1 MGKTIK
7 FIKRSSFVFIALE
20 VLFAVVF
27 SVLYF
32 NDSFSLQDRIKPF
45 FIGLALVI
53 VIVANCAF
61 VWIVILLLSRL
72 RQKTDLKAAEV
83 IGSDVQEAY
92 NFAMIG
98 LAITDD
104 ANTVLWTNDLFKA
117 RHIEIMDMDI
127 IAWQPE
133 LAVLRDVSSGEQNCK
148 IVVNGRT
155 YAVKLLAEAGLWIF
169 KDITD
174 YEQIFNYSKEQAPV
188 VGILAIDNYD
198 DVVRGDDDF
207 NDVVTK
213 VKNDIFSYAKEY
225 GILLRRIKDDSY
237 SMLCNFASFQRM
249 LNDRFSI
256 IDKVRGESVR
266 GEIPLTLSIGIA
278 HDFPDVNKLNDLA
291 NDALDIAMSRGGDQ
305 VVVSA
310 YGQEM
315 KFYGGKSEAQEKRN
329 RVKTRVLADSLIS
342 LINASDTVLIMGHAN
357 MDMDALGAC
366 LGIKAICNRL
376 FNVEKKE
383 EKDKANSALENS
395 QQGVNAQEKKNEQSK
410 VTKIKTSRIVV
421 DLKNTEAKTR
431 AALTSSFG
439 KDELDKLIIGSKDAE
454 DAIDGNTLLVVVD
467 VHTPGMVMAPKLI
480 DRAPK
485 IVVIDHHRR
494 AEEYI
499 ESPVFNHIDPAASST
514 CELISEFIRFASIN
528 PKIELPSSYATI
540 MLSGIFLDSG
550 FFRSRS
556 TGIRTFEAATIL
568 KEYGA
573 DNSLADDFL
582 KDDYEEHKEVTEIT
596 HNLETPF
603 YGVVIATAN
612 QDRLYDYA
620 TIAKAANTCLTFKGV
635 HAAFVVGKVSNREI
649 RVSARSDGTVNV
661 SLLSEKLGGGGH
673 FTSAA
678 AMFTSTDLKSIKEKI
693 LVVLETSLAE
703 ATNTGLPKTS
713 EEE

>member
-7 FIKRSSFVFIALE
+7 IIKTFSFIIILLE
-20 VLFAVVF
+20 VIIGTLFSIF
-27 SVLYF
+27 YF
-32 NDSFSLQDRIKPF
+32 NGLFRFNEIIKPTH
-45 FIGLALVI
+45 LALAFVVVI
-53 VIVANCAF
+53 IVNCLF
-61 VWIVILLLSRL
+61 VWIILMVISSL
-72 RQKTDLKAAEV
+72 RQKTDLRAAAV

-104 ANTVLWTNDLFKA
+104 KNIVLWTNELFKS

-127 IAWQPE
+127 ISWQPE
-133 LAVLRDVSSGEQNCK
+133 LAALRDVNNGDQACK
-148 IVVNGRT
+148 IIVNSRT
-155 YAVKLLAEAGLWIF
+155 YSVKLLPEAGLWIF

-213 VKNDIFSYAKEY
+213 VKNDIFGYAKDY

-237 SMLCNFASFQRM
+237 SMLCNYASFARM
-249 LNDRFSI
+249 LDDKFSI
-256 IDKVRGESVR
+256 IDKVRGEASR

-342 LINASDTVLIMGHAN
+342 LINASERVLIMGHTM
-357 MDMDALGAC
+357 MDMDAFGAC
-366 LGIKAICNRL
+366 LGMRAICTRL
-376 FNVEKKE
+376 
-383 EKDKANSALENS
+383 
-395 QQGVNAQEKKNEQSK
+395 KKN
-410 VTKIKTSRIVV
+410 SRVVV

-439 KDELDKLIIGSKDAE
+439 KDELEKTIISPKDAE
-454 DAIDGNTLLVVVD
+454 DLIDGNTLLVVVD
-467 VHTPGMVMAPKLI
+467 VHIPNMVMAPKLL
-480 DRAPK
+480 DKAAK

-499 ESPVFNHIDPAASST
+499 DSPVFNHIDPAASST
-514 CELISEFIRFASIN
+514 CELISEFIRFSSIN
-528 PKIELPSSYATI
+528 PRIELPSTYATI
-540 MLSGIFLDSG
+540 MLSGIFLDSSY
-550 FFRSRS
+550 FKSRS

-596 HNLETPF
+596 SNLETPF
-603 YGVVIATAN
+603 YGVVIARAN
-612 QDRLYDYA
+612 PERLYDHA
-620 TIAKAANTCLTFKGV
+620 TIAKAANTCLTYKGV
-635 HAAFVVGKVSNREI
+635 HAAFVIGKISNREI
-649 RVSARSDGTVNV
+649 RLSARSDGTINV
-661 SLLSEKLGGGGH
+661 SLLTEKLGGGGH

-678 AMFTSTDLKSIKEKI
+678 ATFNSGDLRAVREKI
-693 LVVLETSLAE
+693 LMVLESSLAE
-703 ATNTGLPKTS
+703 ATNAGLPKTS

>member
-1 MGKTIK
+1 MGKTIRI
-7 FIKRSSFVFIALE
+7 IKLFSFVIILLE
-20 VLFAVVF
+20 IVLGAAF

-32 NDSFSLQDRIKPF
+32 NNFFNLASIIKPF
-45 FIGLALVI
+45 HIALTMVI
-53 VIVANCAF
+53 VIVVDCLF
-61 VWIVILLLSRL
+61 IWIVILILSSL
-72 RQKTDLKAAEV
+72 RQKTDLRAAEV

-104 ANTVLWTNDLFKA
+104 KNTVLWTNDLFKA

-127 IAWQPE
+127 ISWQPE
-133 LAVLRDVSSGEQNCK
+133 LAALRDINNGDQPVK
-148 IVVNGRT
+148 IIVNSRT
-155 YAVKLLAEAGLWIF
+155 YSVKLLAEAGLWIF

-174 YEQIFNYSKEQAPV
+174 FEQIFNYSKEQAPV

-225 GILLRRIKDDSY
+225 AILLRRIKDDSY
-237 SMLCNFASFQRM
+237 SMLCNYASFTRM
-249 LNDRFSI
+249 LEDKFSI
-256 IDKVRGESVR
+256 IDKVRGESSR

-342 LINASDTVLIMGHAN
+342 LINASDRVLIMGHAN
-357 MDMDALGAC
+357 MDMDAFGAC
-366 LGIKAICNRL
+366 LGMKAICNRL
-376 FNVEKKE
+376 K
-383 EKDKANSALENS
+383 
-395 QQGVNAQEKKNEQSK
+395 
-410 VTKIKTSRIVV
+410 KTSRVV
-421 DLKNTEAKTR
+421 ADLKNTEAKTR
-431 AALTSSFG
+431 AAMTTSFG
-439 KDELDKLIIGSKDAE
+439 KDELEKLIVSSKEAESLIG
-454 DAIDGNTLLVVVD
+454 GNTLLVVVD
-467 VHTPGMVMAPKLI
+467 VHIPSMVMAPRLV
-480 DRAPK
+480 DLAAK

-499 ESPVFNHIDPAASST
+499 DSPVFNHIDPAASST
-514 CELISEFIRFASIN
+514 CELISEFIRFSSIN
-528 PKIELPSSYATI
+528 PKIELPSTYATI

-550 FFRSRS
+550 YFKSRS

-596 HNLETPF
+596 TNLETPF

-612 QDRLYDYA
+612 QDRLYDHA
-620 TIAKAANTCLTFKGV
+620 TIAKAANTCLTYKGV
-635 HAAFVVGKVSNREI
+635 HAAFVIGKVSQREI
-649 RVSARSDGTVNV
+649 RVSARSDGTINV
-661 SLLSEKLGGGGH
+661 SLLAEKLGGGGH

-678 AMFTSTDLKSIKEKI
+678 ASFVGTDLKTIKEKI
-693 LVVLETSLAE
+693 IVVLETSLVE
-703 ATNTGLPKTS
+703 ATNTGLPKAS
-713 EEE
+713 EGED

>member
-1 MGKTIK
+1 MGKTIRI
-7 FIKRSSFVFIALE
+7 IKLFSFVIILLE
-20 VLFAVVF
+20 IVLGAAF

-32 NDSFSLQDRIKPF
+32 NNLFNFVDLVKPF
-45 FIGLALVI
+45 TIALIMVI
-53 VIVANCAF
+53 VVVVDCLFI
-61 VWIVILLLSRL
+61 WIVILILSSL
-72 RQKTDLKAAEV
+72 RQKTDLRAAEV

-104 ANTVLWTNDLFKA
+104 KNTVLWTNDLFKS

-127 IAWQPE
+127 ISWQPE
-133 LAVLRDVSSGEQNCK
+133 LSALRDINNGDQPVK
-148 IVVNGRT
+148 IIVNSRT
-155 YAVKLLAEAGLWIF
+155 YSVKLLPEAGLWIF

-174 YEQIFNYSKEQAPV
+174 FEQIFNYSKEQAPV
-188 VGILAIDNYD
+188 VGILTIDNYD

-225 GILLRRIKDDSY
+225 SILLRRIKDDSY
-237 SMLCNFASFQRM
+237 SMLCNYASFQRM
-249 LNDRFSI
+249 LEDKFSI
-256 IDKVRGESVR
+256 IDKVRGESSR
-266 GEIPLTLSIGIA
+266 GEIPLTLSMGIA

-342 LINASDTVLIMGHAN
+342 LINASDRVLIMGHAN
-357 MDMDALGAC
+357 MDMDAFGAC
-366 LGIKAICNRL
+366 LGMKAICNRL
-376 FNVEKKE
+376 K
-383 EKDKANSALENS
+383 
-395 QQGVNAQEKKNEQSK
+395 
-410 VTKIKTSRIVV
+410 KTSRVV
-421 DLKNTEAKTR
+421 ADLKNTEAKTR
-431 AALTSSFG
+431 AAMTTSFG
-439 KDELDKLIIGSKDAE
+439 KDELEKLIINSKEAE
-454 DAIDGNTLLVVVD
+454 SMIGGNTLLVVVD
-467 VHTPGMVMAPKLI
+467 VHIPSMVMAPRLV
-480 DRAPK
+480 DMAAK

-514 CELISEFIRFASIN
+514 CELISEFIRFSSIN
-528 PKIELPSSYATI
+528 PKIELPSTYATI

-550 FFRSRS
+550 YFKSRS

-568 KEYGA
+568 KEFGA

-596 HNLETPF
+596 TNLETPF
-603 YGVVIATAN
+603 YGVVIAKAN
-612 QDRLYDYA
+612 QDRLYDHA
-620 TIAKAANTCLTFKGV
+620 TIAKAANTCLTYKGV
-635 HAAFVVGKVSNREI
+635 HAAFVIGKVSQREI
-649 RVSARSDGTVNV
+649 RVSARSDGTINV
-661 SLLSEKLGGGGH
+661 SLLAEKLGGGGH

-678 AMFTSTDLKSIKEKI
+678 ATFIGTDLKTIKEKI
-693 LVVLETSLAE
+693 LVVLETSLKE
-703 ATNTGLPKTS
+703 ATNTGLPKAS
-713 EEE
+713 EGED

>member
-1 MGKTIK
+1 MGKTIR
-7 FIKRSSFVFIALE
+7 FIKTFSFVIILLEIAL
-20 VLFAVVF
+20 AAIF

-32 NDSFSLQDRIKPF
+32 NNLFDITSIILPIH
-45 FIGLALVI
+45 IALAMVI
-53 VIVANCAF
+53 VVAVDCIF
-61 VWIVILLLSRL
+61 VWTVILVLSSL

-98 LAITDD
+98 LAVTDD
-104 ANTVLWTNDLFKA
+104 KNIVLWTNDLFKS

-127 IAWQPE
+127 ISWQPE
-133 LAVLRDVSSGEQNCK
+133 LATLRDVNNGEQNCK
-148 IVVNGRT
+148 IVVNSRS
-155 YAVKLLAEAGLWIF
+155 YSVKLLPEAGLWIF

-213 VKNDIFSYAKEY
+213 VKNDIFGYAKDY

-237 SMLCNFASFQRM
+237 SMLCNYASFSRM
-249 LNDRFSI
+249 LDDKFSI
-256 IDKVRGESVR
+256 IDKVRGESIR

-342 LINASDTVLIMGHAN
+342 LINASDRVLIMGHAN
-357 MDMDALGAC
+357 MDMDAFGAC
-366 LGIKAICNRL
+366 LGMKAICNRL
-376 FNVEKKE
+376 KK
-383 EKDKANSALENS
+383 
-395 QQGVNAQEKKNEQSK
+395 QSR
-410 VTKIKTSRIVV
+410 VVV

-431 AALTSSFG
+431 AAMTSSFG
-439 KDELDKLIIGSKDAE
+439 KDELEKLIVNSKEAE
-454 DAIDGNTLLVVVD
+454 SLIVGNTLLVVVD
-467 VHTPGMVMAPKLI
+467 VHIPSMVMAPKLV
-480 DRAPK
+480 DLAAK

-499 ESPVFNHIDPAASST
+499 DSPVFNHIDPAASST
-514 CELISEFIRFASIN
+514 CELLSEFIRFSSIN
-528 PKIELPSSYATI
+528 PRIELPSTYATI
-540 MLSGIFLDSG
+540 MLSGIFLDSS

-596 HNLETPF
+596 TNLETPF

-612 QDRLYDYA
+612 QDRLYDHA
-620 TIAKAANTCLTFKGV
+620 TIAKAANLCLTYKGV
-635 HAAFVVGKVSNREI
+635 HAAFVIGKVSNREI
-649 RVSARSDGTVNV
+649 RVSARSDGTINV

-678 AMFTSTDLKSIKEKI
+678 ATFIGTDLKTIKEKI
-693 LVVLETSLAE
+693 LVVLETSLTE
-703 ATNTGLPKTS
+703 ATNTGLPKAS
-713 EEE
+713 EGED

>member
-1 MGKTIK
+1 MGKTIRR
-7 FIKRSSFVFIALE
+7 IKAFSLVIILLEIIAGS
-20 VLFAVVF
+20 VF
-27 SVLYF
+27 SVFYF
-32 NDSFSLQDRIKPF
+32 SNFLNIQERIDKLV
-45 FIGLALVI
+45 IALAAIIVI
-53 VIVANCAF
+53 VINCLF
-61 VWIVILLLSRL
+61 VWIVVLLLSSL
-72 RQKTDLKAAEV
+72 RQKTDLRAAEV
-83 IGSDVQEAY
+83 IGGDIQEAY

-104 ANTVLWTNDLFKA
+104 KNVVLWTNDLFKA

-133 LAVLRDVSSGEQNCK
+133 LAALREANSGEQGVK
-148 IVVNGRT
+148 IVVNSRT
-155 YAVKLLAEAGLWIF
+155 YAVKLLPEAGLWIF
-169 KDITD
+169 KDVTD

-213 VKNDIFSYAKEY
+213 VKNDIFGYAKDY
-225 GILLRRIKDDSY
+225 GILLRRLKDDSY
-237 SMLCNFASFQRM
+237 SMLCNYASFSRM
-249 LNDRFSI
+249 LEDKFSI
-256 IDKVRGESVR
+256 IDKVRGESMR

-291 NDALDIAMSRGGDQ
+291 LDALDIAMSRGGDQ

-342 LINASDTVLIMGHAN
+342 LINSSDRVLIMGHTM
-357 MDMDALGAC
+357 MDMDAFGAC
-366 LGIKAICNRL
+366 LGMKAICTRL
-376 FNVEKKE
+376 
-383 EKDKANSALENS
+383 
-395 QQGVNAQEKKNEQSK
+395 KKNAR
-410 VTKIKTSRIVV
+410 VVV

-431 AALTSSFG
+431 AALNSSFS
-439 KDELDKLIIGSKDAE
+439 KDELEKLIVNPKEAE
-454 DAIDGNTLLVVVD
+454 DLVDGNTLLVVVD
-467 VHTPGMVMAPKLI
+467 VHIPSMVMAPKLV
-480 DRAPK
+480 DKASK

-514 CELISEFIRFASIN
+514 CELISEFIRFSSIN
-528 PKIELPSSYATI
+528 PRIELPSTYATI
-540 MLSGIFLDSG
+540 MLSGIFLDSSY
-550 FFRSRS
+550 FKSRS

-582 KDDYEEHKEVTEIT
+582 KDGYEEHKEVTDIT
-596 HNLETPF
+596 SNLDTPY

-612 QDRLYDYA
+612 QDRLYDHA
-620 TIAKAANTCLTFKGV
+620 TIAKAANVCLTYKGV
-635 HAAFVVGKVSNREI
+635 HAAFVIGKISQREI
-649 RVSARSDGTVNV
+649 RMSARSDGTVNV
-661 SLLSEKLGGGGH
+661 SLLTEKLGGGGH

-678 AMFTSTDLKSIKEKI
+678 ASFVSGEVKDVKRKLLM
-693 LVVLETSLAE
+693 VLESSLTE
-703 ATNTGLPKTS
+703 ASNSGLPKNN
-713 EEE
+713 EED

>member
-7 FIKRSSFVFIALE
+7 RIKIASFIIILLE
-20 VLFAVVF
+20 ILAGSIFSIFYFNNFFDFQAVMTPFAVALA
-27 SVLYF
+27 SVVV
-32 NDSFSLQDRIKPF
+32 
-45 FIGLALVI
+45 LV
-53 VIVANCAF
+53 VNCLF
-61 VWIVILLLSRL
+61 VWIVILLLSSL
-72 RQKTDLKAAEV
+72 RQKTDLRAAEV

-104 ANTVLWTNDLFKA
+104 KNIVLWTNDLFKA

-127 IAWQPE
+127 ISWQPE
-133 LAVLRDVSSGEQNCK
+133 LSALRDVNNGDQPVK
-148 IVVNGRT
+148 IVVNSRT
-155 YAVKLLAEAGLWIF
+155 YSVKLLAEAGLWIF

-174 YEQIFNYSKEQAPV
+174 FEQIFNYSKEQAPV
-188 VGILAIDNYD
+188 VGILTIDNYD

-225 GILLRRIKDDSY
+225 AILLRRIKDDSY
-237 SMLCNFASFQRM
+237 SMLCNYSSFSRM
-249 LNDRFSI
+249 LEDKFSI
-256 IDKVRGESVR
+256 IDKVRGESSR

-305 VVVSA
+305 VVVST

-342 LINASDTVLIMGHAN
+342 LINASDRVLIMGHAN
-357 MDMDALGAC
+357 MDMDAFGAC
-366 LGIKAICNRL
+366 LGMKAICNRL
-376 FNVEKKE
+376 
-383 EKDKANSALENS
+383 
-395 QQGVNAQEKKNEQSK
+395 KKN
-410 VTKIKTSRIVV
+410 SRIVA
-421 DLKNTEAKTR
+421 DIKNTEAKTR
-431 AALTSSFG
+431 AAMITSFG
-439 KDELDKLIIGSKDAE
+439 KDELEKLIINSKEAE
-454 DAIDGNTLLVVVD
+454 SMIGGNTLLVVVD
-467 VHTPGMVMAPKLI
+467 VHIPSMVMAPKLV
-480 DRAPK
+480 DMAAK

-514 CELISEFIRFASIN
+514 CELISEFIRFSSIN
-528 PKIELPSSYATI
+528 PKIELPSTYATI

-550 FFRSRS
+550 YFKSRS

-582 KDDYEEHKEVTEIT
+582 KDDFEEHKEVTEIT
-596 HNLETPF
+596 TNLETPF

-612 QDRLYDYA
+612 QDRLYDHA
-620 TIAKAANTCLTFKGV
+620 TIAKAANTCLTYKGV
-635 HAAFVVGKVSNREI
+635 HAAFVIGKISQREI
-649 RVSARSDGTVNV
+649 RVSARSDGTINV
-661 SLLSEKLGGGGH
+661 SLLAEKLGGGGH

-678 AMFTSTDLKSIKEKI
+678 ATFIGTDLKTIKEKI
-693 LVVLETSLAE
+693 LVVLETSLVE
-703 ATNTGLPKTS
+703 ATNTGLPKAS
-713 EEE
+713 EGED

>member
-1 MGKTIK
+1 MGKTIRL
-7 FIKRSSFVFIALE
+7 IKIFSFAIIILE
-20 VLFAVVF
+20 LVLGATF

-32 NDSFSLQDRIKPF
+32 NNLFNLKDIILPF
-45 FIGLALVI
+45 HVALTMVI
-53 VIVANCAF
+53 VIVVDCLF
-61 VWIVILLLSRL
+61 IWIVILILSSL
-72 RQKTDLKAAEV
+72 RQKTDLKAAQV

-104 ANTVLWTNDLFKA
+104 QNIVLWTNDLFKS

-127 IAWQPE
+127 ISWQPD
-133 LAVLRDVSSGEQNCK
+133 LATLRDVNNGEQTCK
-148 IVVNGRT
+148 ITINSRT
-155 YAVKLLAEAGLWIF
+155 YSVKLLAEAGLWIF

-174 YEQIFNYSKEQAPV
+174 YEQIFNYSKDQAPV
-188 VGILAIDNYD
+188 VGILTIDNYD

-213 VKNDIFSYAKEY
+213 VKNDIFGYAKDY

-237 SMLCNFASFQRM
+237 SMLCNYASFARM
-249 LNDRFSI
+249 LDDKFSI
-256 IDKVRGESVR
+256 IDKVRGESSR

-342 LINASDTVLIMGHAN
+342 LINASDRVLIMGHAN
-357 MDMDALGAC
+357 MDMDAFGAC
-366 LGIKAICNRL
+366 LGMKAICNRL
-376 FNVEKKE
+376 KK
-383 EKDKANSALENS
+383 
-395 QQGVNAQEKKNEQSK
+395 QSR
-410 VTKIKTSRIVV
+410 VVV

-439 KDELDKLIIGSKDAE
+439 KDELDKLIVNSKEAE
-454 DAIDGNTLLVVVD
+454 QLVAGNTLLVVVD
-467 VHTPGMVMAPKLI
+467 VHIPSMVMAPKLV
-480 DRAPK
+480 DMAAK

-514 CELISEFIRFASIN
+514 CELISEFIRFSSIN
-528 PKIELPSSYATI
+528 PKIELPSTYATI
-540 MLSGIFLDSG
+540 MLSGIFLDSS

-582 KDDYEEHKEVTEIT
+582 KDDYEEHKEVSDIT
-596 HNLETPF
+596 TNLETPF

-612 QDRLYDYA
+612 QDRLYDHA
-620 TIAKAANTCLTFKGV
+620 TIAKAANMCLTYKGI
-635 HAAFVVGKVSNREI
+635 HAAFVIGKVSAREI
-649 RVSARSDGTVNV
+649 RVSARSDGTINV

-678 AMFTSTDLKSIKEKI
+678 ATFVGTDVKNIKEKI
-693 LVVLETSLAE
+693 LVVLETSLKE
-703 ATNTGLPKTS
+703 ATNTGLPKAS
-713 EEE
+713 EGEE

>member
-7 FIKRSSFVFIALE
+7 RIKALSFILITLEIVALAVFSVFYFNNFLDVQTKIQPYFIALGA
-20 VLFAVVF
+20 VAAVV
-27 SVLYF
+27 V
-32 NDSFSLQDRIKPF
+32 NGI
-45 FIGLALVI
+45 FI
-53 VIVANCAF
+53 
-61 VWIVILLLSRL
+61 WIVILLLSSL
-72 RQKTDLKAAEV
+72 RQKTDLRAAEV

-104 ANTVLWTNDLFKA
+104 QNIVLWTNDLFKA
-117 RHIEIMDMDI
+117 RHIEIMDTDI
-127 IAWQPE
+127 IEWQPE
-133 LAVLRDVSSGEQNCK
+133 LAALRESNSSDQGVK
-148 IVVNGRT
+148 IIINSRT
-155 YAVKLLAEAGLWIF
+155 YAVKLLPEAGLWIF

-213 VKNDIFSYAKEY
+213 VKNDIFGYAKDY

-237 SMLCNFASFQRM
+237 SMLCNYASFCRM
-249 LNDRFSI
+249 LDDKFSI
-256 IDKVRGESVR
+256 IDKVRSESAR

-342 LINASDTVLIMGHAN
+342 LINASQRVLIMGHAN
-357 MDMDALGAC
+357 MDMDAFGAC
-366 LGIKAICNRL
+366 LGMKAICAR
-376 FNVEKKE
+376 VKK
-383 EKDKANSALENS
+383 DA
-395 QQGVNAQEKKNEQSK
+395 
-410 VTKIKTSRIVV
+410 RIVI

-431 AALTSSFG
+431 SALNSTFG
-439 KDELDKLIIGSKDAE
+439 KDELEKFVVNSKDAE
-454 DAIDGNTLLVVVD
+454 DMISGDTLLIVVD
-467 VHTPGMVMAPKLI
+467 VHIPSMVMAPKLV
-480 DRAPK
+480 DMAAK

-499 ESPVFNHIDPAASST
+499 DSPVFNHIDPAASST
-514 CELISEFIRFASIN
+514 CELVSEFIRFSSIN
-528 PKIELPSSYATI
+528 PRIELPSTYATI
-540 MLSGIFLDSG
+540 MLSGIFLDSAY
-550 FFRSRS
+550 FKSRN

-582 KDDYEEHKEVTEIT
+582 KDEYEEHKEVAEIT
-596 HNLETPF
+596 DNLETPF

-620 TIAKAANTCLTFKGV
+620 TIAKAANLCLSYKGV
-635 HAAFVVGKVSNREI
+635 RAAFVIGKVSQREI
-649 RVSARSDGTVNV
+649 RISARSDGTINV
-661 SLLSEKLGGGGH
+661 SLLCEKLGGGGH

-678 AMFTSTDLKSIKEKI
+678 TLFTGTDLKVAKQKI
-693 LVVLETSLAE
+693 LMVLETSLKE
-703 ATNTGLPKTS
+703 ATNTGIPKNN

>member
-7 FIKRSSFVFIALE
+7 IIKIISFIIIAIQLI
-20 VLFAVVF
+20 AGAVF
-27 SVLYF
+27 SIIYF
-32 NDSFSLQDRIKPF
+32 NNFFDFYTKVKPEY
-45 FIGLALVI
+45 IAITMAI
-53 VIVANCAF
+53 VIAVNCLF
-61 VWIVILLLSRL
+61 VWIIILILSTL
-72 RQKTDLKAAEV
+72 RQKTDLRAAEI

-104 ANTVLWTNDLFKA
+104 KNTVLWTNDLFKS

-133 LAVLRDVSSGEQNCK
+133 LATLRDIANGDQTTKVM
-148 IVVNGRT
+148 VNGRT
-155 YAVKLLAEAGLWIF
+155 YQVKLLQEAGLWIF

-174 YEQIFNYSKEQAPV
+174 YEQIFNYSKDQAPV
-188 VGILAIDNYD
+188 VGILTIDNYD

-213 VKNDIFSYAKEY
+213 VKNDIFSYAKDF

-237 SMLCNFASFQRM
+237 SMLCNYASFARM
-249 LNDRFSI
+249 LDDKFSI
-256 IDKVRGESVR
+256 IDKVRGEATR
-266 GEIPLTLSIGIA
+266 GEIPLTLSIGLA

-291 NDALDIAMSRGGDQ
+291 NEALDIAMSRGGDQ

-342 LINASDTVLIMGHAN
+342 LINASDRVLIMGHAM
-357 MDMDALGAC
+357 MDMDAFGAC
-366 LGIKAICNRL
+366 LGMRAICNRL
-376 FNVEKKE
+376 
-383 EKDKANSALENS
+383 
-395 QQGVNAQEKKNEQSK
+395 KKN
-410 VTKIKTSRIVV
+410 SRIVV
-421 DLKNTEAKTR
+421 DLKNTEFKTR
-431 AALTSSFG
+431 AAMTSSFG
-439 KDELDKLIIGSKDAE
+439 KDELEKMIVNSRDAE
-454 DAIDGNTLLVVVD
+454 DLIAGNTLLIVVD
-467 VHTPGMVMAPKLI
+467 VHIPSMVMAPKLI
-480 DRAPK
+480 DKAAK

-499 ESPVFNHIDPAASST
+499 DSPVFNHIDPAASST
-514 CELISEFIRFASIN
+514 CELISEFIRFSSIN
-528 PKIELPSSYATI
+528 PRIELPSTYATI
-540 MLSGIFLDSG
+540 MLSGIFLDSSY
-550 FFRSRS
+550 FKSRN

-582 KDDYEEHKEVTEIT
+582 KDDYEEHKEVTDIT
-596 HNLETPF
+596 SSLETPY

-612 QDRLYDYA
+612 QDRLYDHA
-620 TIAKAANTCLTFKGV
+620 TIAKAANTCLSFKGV
-635 HAAFVVGKVSNREI
+635 HAAFVIGKVSNRET
-649 RVSARSDGTVNV
+649 RVSARSDGTINV
-661 SLLSEKLGGGGH
+661 SLLAEKLGGGGH

-678 AMFTSTDLKSIKEKI
+678 VMFNTTDLKEVKKSI
-693 LVVLETSLAE
+693 LGVLETSLTE
-703 ATNTGLPKTS
+703 ATNTGLPKNT
-713 EEE
+713 EED

>member
-1 MGKTIK
+1 MGKTIRI
-7 FIKRSSFVFIALE
+7 IKLFSFVIILLE
-20 VLFAVVF
+20 IVLGAAF

-32 NDSFSLQDRIKPF
+32 NNLFNFVDLVKPF
-45 FIGLALVI
+45 TIALIMVI
-53 VIVANCAF
+53 VVVVDCLFI
-61 VWIVILLLSRL
+61 WIVILILSSL
-72 RQKTDLKAAEV
+72 RQKTDLRAAEV

-104 ANTVLWTNDLFKA
+104 KNTVLWTNDLFKS

-127 IAWQPE
+127 ISWQPE
-133 LAVLRDVSSGEQNCK
+133 LSALRDINNGDQPVK
-148 IVVNGRT
+148 IIVNSRT
-155 YAVKLLAEAGLWIF
+155 YSVKLLPEAGLWIF

-174 YEQIFNYSKEQAPV
+174 FEQIFNYSKEQAPV
-188 VGILAIDNYD
+188 VGILTIDNYD

-225 GILLRRIKDDSY
+225 SILLRRIKDDSY
-237 SMLCNFASFQRM
+237 SMLCNYASFQRM
-249 LNDRFSI
+249 LEDKFSI
-256 IDKVRGESVR
+256 IDKVRGESSR
-266 GEIPLTLSIGIA
+266 GEIPLTLSMGIA

-342 LINASDTVLIMGHAN
+342 LINASDRVLIMGHAN
-357 MDMDALGAC
+357 MDMDAFGAC
-366 LGIKAICNRL
+366 LGMKAICNRL
-376 FNVEKKE
+376 K
-383 EKDKANSALENS
+383 
-395 QQGVNAQEKKNEQSK
+395 
-410 VTKIKTSRIVV
+410 KTSRVV
-421 DLKNTEAKTR
+421 ADLKNTEAKTR
-431 AALTSSFG
+431 AAMTTSFG
-439 KDELDKLIIGSKDAE
+439 KDELEKLIINSKEAE
-454 DAIDGNTLLVVVD
+454 SMIGGNTLLVVVD
-467 VHTPGMVMAPKLI
+467 VHIPSMVMAPKLV
-480 DRAPK
+480 DMAAK

-514 CELISEFIRFASIN
+514 CELISEFIRFSSIN
-528 PKIELPSSYATI
+528 PKIELPSTYATI

-550 FFRSRS
+550 YFKSRS

-568 KEYGA
+568 KEFGA

-596 HNLETPF
+596 TNLETPF
-603 YGVVIATAN
+603 YGVVIAKAN
-612 QDRLYDYA
+612 QDRLYDHA
-620 TIAKAANTCLTFKGV
+620 TIAKAANTCLTYKGV
-635 HAAFVVGKVSNREI
+635 HAAFVIGKVSQREI
-649 RVSARSDGTVNV
+649 RVSARSDGTINV
-661 SLLSEKLGGGGH
+661 SLLAEKLGGGGH

-678 AMFTSTDLKSIKEKI
+678 ATFVGTDIKTVKEKI
-693 LVVLETSLAE
+693 LVVLETSLVE
-703 ATNTGLPKTS
+703 ATNTGLPKAS
-713 EEE
+713 EGED

>member
-1 MGKTIK
+1 MGKTIR
-7 FIKRSSFVFIALE
+7 FIKISSFIFILLQ
-20 VLFAVVF
+20 VLVAAIF
-27 SVLYF
+27 SFFYF
-32 NDSFSLQDRIKPF
+32 NNVLNLKDIIEPF
-45 FIGLALVI
+45 YLALAFVVI
-53 VIVANCAF
+53 VVINCIF
-61 VWIVILLLSRL
+61 VWVVIFLLSSL
-72 RQKTDLKAAEV
+72 RQKTDLKAADV

-104 ANTVLWTNDLFKA
+104 DNVVLWTNDLFKS

-127 IAWQPE
+127 ISWQPE
-133 LAVLRDVSSGEQNCK
+133 LAALRDVSSGEQNCK

-213 VKNDIFSYAKEY
+213 VKNDIFSYAKEF

-249 LNDRFSI
+249 LNDKFSI
-256 IDKVRGESVR
+256 IDKVRGEAIR

-305 VVVSA
+305 VVVST

-342 LINASDTVLIMGHAN
+342 LINASEKVLIMGHTN

-376 FNVEKKE
+376 FNVDKKKDKE
-383 EKDKANSALENS
+383 EAMNIEGMPQENT
-395 QQGVNAQEKKNEQSK
+395 QEKKNEQPK
-410 VTKIKTSRIVV
+410 KTKTSRIVV
-421 DLKNTEAKTR
+421 ELKNTEAKTR

-439 KDELDKLIIGSKDAE
+439 KDELEKLIISPKDAE
-454 DAIDGNTLLVVVD
+454 DIIDGNTLLVVVD
-467 VHTPGMVMAPKLI
+467 VHTPGMVMAPKLL

-528 PKIELPSSYATI
+528 PKIELPSTYATI

-596 HNLETPF
+596 SNLETPF

-612 QDRLYDYA
+612 QDRLYDHA
-620 TIAKAANTCLTFKGV
+620 TIAKAANTCLTYKGI
-635 HAAFVVGKVSNREI
+635 HAAFVIGKVSNREI
-649 RVSARSDGTVNV
+649 RVSARSDGTINV

-678 AMFTSTDLKSIKEKI
+678 ATFTGSDLKSIKEKI

>member
-1 MGKTIK
+1 MGKTIRI
-7 FIKRSSFVFIALE
+7 IKLFSFVIILLQI
-20 VLFAVVF
+20 VLGVAF

-32 NDSFSLQDRIKPF
+32 NNLFGFANLVQPF
-45 FIGLALVI
+45 AIALAMVVVVVVDCLFI
-53 VIVANCAF
+53 
-61 VWIVILLLSRL
+61 WIVILILSSL
-72 RQKTDLKAAEV
+72 RQKTDLRAAEV

-104 ANTVLWTNDLFKA
+104 NNTVLWTNDLFKA

-127 IAWQPE
+127 ISWQPE
-133 LAVLRDVSSGEQNCK
+133 LAALRDVNNGDQPVK
-148 IVVNGRT
+148 IVVNSRT
-155 YAVKLLAEAGLWIF
+155 YSVKLLAEAGLWIF

-174 YEQIFNYSKEQAPV
+174 FEQIFNYSKEQAPV

-225 GILLRRIKDDSY
+225 AILLRRIKDDSY
-237 SMLCNFASFQRM
+237 SMLCNYASFSRM
-249 LNDRFSI
+249 LEDKFSI
-256 IDKVRGESVR
+256 IDKVRGESTR

-342 LINASDTVLIMGHAN
+342 LINASDRDLIMGHAN
-357 MDMDALGAC
+357 MDMDAFGAC
-366 LGIKAICNRL
+366 LGMKAICNRL
-376 FNVEKKE
+376 
-383 EKDKANSALENS
+383 
-395 QQGVNAQEKKNEQSK
+395 KKN
-410 VTKIKTSRIVV
+410 SRVV
-421 DLKNTEAKTR
+421 ADIKNTEAKTR
-431 AALTSSFG
+431 AAMITSFG
-439 KDELDKLIIGSKDAE
+439 KDELEKLIVSSKEAESLIG
-454 DAIDGNTLLVVVD
+454 GNTLLVVVD
-467 VHTPGMVMAPKLI
+467 VHIPSMVMAPKLV
-480 DRAPK
+480 DMAAK

-499 ESPVFNHIDPAASST
+499 DSPVFNHIDPAASST
-514 CELISEFIRFASIN
+514 CELISEFIRFSSIN
-528 PKIELPSSYATI
+528 PKIELPSTYATI
-540 MLSGIFLDSG
+540 MLSGIFLDSSY
-550 FFRSRS
+550 FKSRN

-582 KDDYEEHKEVTEIT
+582 KDDYEEHKEVTDIVT
-596 HNLETPF
+596 NLETPY

-612 QDRLYDYA
+612 TDRLYDHA
-620 TIAKAANTCLTFKGV
+620 TIAKAANLCLSFKGV
-635 HAAFVVGKVSNREI
+635 HAAFVVGKVNNREI
-649 RVSARSDGTVNV
+649 RVSCRSDGTINV
-661 SLLSEKLGGGGH
+661 SLLAERMGGGGH
-673 FTSAA
+673 FTSSAVTFA
-678 AMFTSTDLKSIKEKI
+678 TSDVKEVKNAI
-693 LVVLETSLAE
+693 AGVLESSLTE
-703 ATNTGLPKTS
+703 ATNQGLPKNS
-713 EEE
+713 EED

>member
-7 FIKRSSFVFIALE
+7 IIKIISFIIIALE
-20 VLFAVVF
+20 VLAGGVF
-27 SVLYF
+27 SFIFF
-32 NDSFSLQDRIKPF
+32 NDFFSWKTNVLPEYIA
-45 FIGLALVI
+45 ITMII
-53 VIVANCAF
+53 VIVVNCLF
-61 VWIVILLLSRL
+61 VWIVILILSTL
-72 RQKTDLKAAEV
+72 RQKTDLRAAEV

-98 LAITDD
+98 LAVTDD
-104 ANTVLWTNDLFKA
+104 KNTVLWTNDLFKS

-133 LAVLRDVSSGEQNCK
+133 LATLRDVANGDQTAK
-148 IVVNGRT
+148 IVINSRT
-155 YAVKLLAEAGLWIF
+155 YSVKLLTDAGLWIF

-174 YEQIFNYSKEQAPV
+174 YESIYNYSKDQAPV

-213 VKNDIFSYAKEY
+213 VKNDIFGYAKDY

-237 SMLCNFASFQRM
+237 SMLCNFASFEKM
-249 LNDRFSI
+249 LEDKFSI
-256 IDKVRGESVR
+256 IDKVRGESIR
-266 GEIPLTLSIGIA
+266 GEIPLTLSMGIA
-278 HDFPDVNKLNDLA
+278 HDFPDVIKLNDLA

-342 LINASDTVLIMGHAN
+342 LINASDRVLIMGHAM
-357 MDMDALGAC
+357 MDMDAFGAC
-366 LGIKAICNRL
+366 LGMKAICNRL
-376 FNVEKKE
+376 
-383 EKDKANSALENS
+383 
-395 QQGVNAQEKKNEQSK
+395 KKNA
-410 VTKIKTSRIVV
+410 RIVV
-421 DLKNTEAKTR
+421 DLKNTEFKTR
-431 AALTSSFG
+431 AAMTSSFG
-439 KDELDKLIIGSKDAE
+439 KDELEKLIVNSKDAE
-454 DAIDGNTLLVVVD
+454 DMIAGNTLLIVVD
-467 VHTPGMVMAPKLI
+467 VHIPNMVMAPKLI
-480 DRAPK
+480 DKAAK

-499 ESPVFNHIDPAASST
+499 DSPVFNHIDPAASST
-514 CELISEFIRFASIN
+514 CELISEFIRFSSIN
-528 PKIELPSSYATI
+528 PKVELPSTYATI
-540 MLSGIFLDSG
+540 MLSGIFLDSSY
-550 FFRSRS
+550 FKSRN

-582 KDDYEEHKEVTEIT
+582 KDDYEEHKEVTDIVT
-596 HNLETPF
+596 NLETPY

-612 QDRLYDYA
+612 TDRLYDHA
-620 TIAKAANTCLTFKGV
+620 TIAKAANLCLSFKGV
-635 HAAFVVGKVSNREI
+635 HAAFVIGKVNNREI
-649 RVSARSDGTVNV
+649 RVSCRSDGTINV
-661 SLLSEKLGGGGH
+661 SLLAERLGGGGH

-678 AMFTSTDLKSIKEKI
+678 VTFATSDVREVKTAISG
-693 LVVLETSLAE
+693 VLESSLTE
-703 ATNTGLPKTS
+703 ATNKGLPKNS

>member
-1 MGKTIK
+1 MGKTIRI
-7 FIKRSSFVFIALE
+7 IKLFSFVIILLE
-20 VLFAVVF
+20 IVLGAAF

-32 NDSFSLQDRIKPF
+32 NNFFNLASIIKPF
-45 FIGLALVI
+45 HIALTMVI
-53 VIVANCAF
+53 VIVVDCLF
-61 VWIVILLLSRL
+61 IWIVILILSSL
-72 RQKTDLKAAEV
+72 RQKTDLRAAEV

-104 ANTVLWTNDLFKA
+104 KNTVLWTNDLFKA

-127 IAWQPE
+127 ISWQPE
-133 LAVLRDVSSGEQNCK
+133 LASLRDINNGDQPVK
-148 IVVNGRT
+148 IIVNSRT
-155 YAVKLLAEAGLWIF
+155 YSVKLLAEAGLWIF

-174 YEQIFNYSKEQAPV
+174 FEQIFNYSKEQAPV

-225 GILLRRIKDDSY
+225 AILLRRIKDDSY
-237 SMLCNFASFQRM
+237 SMLCNYASFTRM
-249 LNDRFSI
+249 LEDKFSI
-256 IDKVRGESVR
+256 IDKVRGESSR

-342 LINASDTVLIMGHAN
+342 LINASDRVLIMGHAN
-357 MDMDALGAC
+357 MDMDAFGAC
-366 LGIKAICNRL
+366 LGMKAICNRL
-376 FNVEKKE
+376 K
-383 EKDKANSALENS
+383 
-395 QQGVNAQEKKNEQSK
+395 
-410 VTKIKTSRIVV
+410 KTSRVV
-421 DLKNTEAKTR
+421 ADLKNTEAKTR
-431 AALTSSFG
+431 AAMTTSFG
-439 KDELDKLIIGSKDAE
+439 KDELEKLIVSSKEAESLIG
-454 DAIDGNTLLVVVD
+454 GNTLLVVVD
-467 VHTPGMVMAPKLI
+467 VHIPSMVMAPRLV
-480 DRAPK
+480 DLAAK

-499 ESPVFNHIDPAASST
+499 DSPVFNHIDPAASST
-514 CELISEFIRFASIN
+514 CELISEFIRFSSIN
-528 PKIELPSSYATI
+528 PKIELPSTYATI

-550 FFRSRS
+550 YFKSRS

-596 HNLETPF
+596 TNLETPF
-603 YGVVIATAN
+603 EGVVIATAN
-612 QDRLYDYA
+612 QDRLYDHA
-620 TIAKAANTCLTFKGV
+620 TIAKAANTCLTYKGV
-635 HAAFVVGKVSNREI
+635 HAAFVIGKVSQREI
-649 RVSARSDGTVNV
+649 RVSARSDGTINV
-661 SLLSEKLGGGGH
+661 SLLAEKLGGGGH

-678 AMFTSTDLKSIKEKI
+678 ASFVGTDLKTIKEKI
-693 LVVLETSLAE
+693 IVVLETSLVE
-703 ATNTGLPKTS
+703 ATNTGLPKAS
-713 EEE
+713 EGED

>member
-1 MGKTIK
+1 MGKTIRSIK
-7 FIKRSSFVFIALE
+7 TTSFIIILLEMIAAAVFAI
-20 VLFAVVF
+20 V
-27 SVLYF
+27 YF
-32 NDSFSLQDRIKPF
+32 NNEKIQEAISPQVFA
-45 FIGLALVI
+45 LAAVI
-53 VIVANCAF
+53 VVVLNSIFIWV
-61 VWIVILLLSRL
+61 VILILSSL
-72 RQKTDLKAAEV
+72 RQKTDLRAAEV

-104 ANTVLWTNDLFKA
+104 KNIVLWTNDLFKS
-117 RHIEIMDMDI
+117 RHIEIMDLDI

-133 LAVLRDVSSGEQNCK
+133 LAALRDVNSGEQGVK
-148 IVVNGRT
+148 IVVNSRT
-155 YAVKLLAEAGLWIF
+155 YAVKLLPEAGLWIF
-169 KDITD
+169 KDVTD

-213 VKNDIFSYAKEY
+213 VKSDIFTYAKEY

-237 SMLCNFASFQRM
+237 SMLCNYASFTRM
-249 LNDRFSI
+249 LDDKFSI
-256 IDKVRGESVR
+256 IDKVRGESTR

-329 RVKTRVLADSLIS
+329 RVKTRVLADSLNS
-342 LINASDTVLIMGHAN
+342 LINASERVLIMGHAN
-357 MDMDALGAC
+357 MDMDAFGAC
-366 LGIKAICNRL
+366 LGMKAICAR
-376 FNVEKKE
+376 FKKF
-383 EKDKANSALENS
+383 A
-395 QQGVNAQEKKNEQSK
+395 
-410 VTKIKTSRIVV
+410 RIVV

-431 AALTSSFG
+431 SALNSSFS
-439 KDELDKLIIGSKDAE
+439 KDELEKLVVTSKEAE
-454 DAIDGNTLLVVVD
+454 DIIDSNTLLIVVD
-467 VHTPGMVMAPKLI
+467 VHIPSMVMAPRLI
-480 DRAPK
+480 DKAAK

-499 ESPVFNHIDPAASST
+499 DSPVFNHIDPAASSA
-514 CELISEFIRFASIN
+514 CELISEFIRFSSIN
-528 PKIELPSSYATI
+528 PRIELPSTYATI
-540 MLSGIFLDSG
+540 MLSGIFLDSSY
-550 FFRSRS
+550 FKSRN

-582 KDDYEEHKEVTEIT
+582 KDGYEEHKEVTDIT
-596 HNLETPF
+596 SSLETPF

-612 QDRLYDYA
+612 PDRLYDYA
-620 TIAKAANTCLTFKGV
+620 TIAKAANLCLTYKGV
-635 HAAFVVGKVSNREI
+635 HAAFVIGKVSQREI
-649 RVSARSDGTVNV
+649 RVSARSDGTINV
-661 SLLSEKLGGGGH
+661 SLLCEKLGGGGH

-678 AMFTSTDLKSIKEKI
+678 TLFTGNDLRVAKQKV
-693 LVVLETSLAE
+693 LMVLESSLRE
-703 ATNTGLPKTS
+703 ATNTGTPKNN

>member
-1 MGKTIK
+1 MGKTIR
-7 FIKRSSFVFIALE
+7 FIKLFALIIIFIE
-20 VLFAVVF
+20 VAFAVVLSILF
-27 SVLYF
+27 FF
-32 NDSFSLQDRIKPF
+32 NLFNFQSILNPYILVALMVGIIILD
-45 FIGLALVI
+45 GL
-53 VIVANCAF
+53 F
-61 VWIVILLLSRL
+61 TWIIIRRLTSL
-72 RQKTDLKAAEV
+72 RQKTDLRAAEV
-83 IGSDVQEAY
+83 IGSDIQEAY

-104 ANTVLWTNDLFKA
+104 QNNVLWTNDLFKE
-117 RHIEIMDMDI
+117 RHIEIMDKNI
-127 IAWQPE
+127 IEWKPE
-133 LAVLRDVSSGEQNCK
+133 LSVLRDTTNSEGSCK
-148 IVVNGRT
+148 VNFGDRF
-155 YAVKLLAEAGLWIF
+155 YSVKLIPEAGLWIF
-169 KDITD
+169 KDIDD
-174 YEQIFNYSKEQAPV
+174 YEDAYNYSTQQAPV
-188 VGILAIDNYD
+188 IGILAIDNYD

-213 VKNDIFSYAKEY
+213 VKNDIFNYAKEF

-237 SMLCNFASFQRM
+237 SMLCNYASFSRM
-249 LNDRFSI
+249 LDDRFSI
-256 IDKVRGESVR
+256 IDKVRNESSR

-342 LINASDTVLIMGHAN
+342 LINASQKVLIMGHAN
-357 MDMDALGAC
+357 MDMDAFGAC
-366 LGIKAICNRL
+366 LGMKAICNRL
-376 FNVEKKE
+376 
-383 EKDKANSALENS
+383 DKY
-395 QQGVNAQEKKNEQSK
+395 
-410 VTKIKTSRIVV
+410 SRVVV

-431 AALTSSFG
+431 AALTSTFG
-439 KDELDKLIIGSKDAE
+439 KDELDKLAVNSKDAE
-454 DAIDGNTLLVVVD
+454 DIIDGNTLLVVVD
-467 VHTPGMVMAPKLI
+467 VHTPGMVMAPKLV
-480 DRAPK
+480 DKASK

-596 HNLETPF
+596 TNLETPF
-603 YGVVIATAN
+603 YGVVIATAR

-620 TIAKAANTCLTFKGV
+620 TIAKAANTCLTYKGV
-635 HAAFVVGKVSNREI
+635 HAAFVIGKVSNKEVRM
-649 RVSARSDGTVNV
+649 SARSDGTVNV

-678 AMFTSTDLKSIKEKI
+678 AMFNVTDLKTVKEKI
-693 LVVLETSLAE
+693 LVVLETSLTE
-703 ATNTGLPKTS
+703 ATNSALPKATS
-713 EEE
+713 EEEE

>member
-7 FIKRSSFVFIALE
+7 RIKIASFIIILLE
-20 VLFAVVF
+20 ILTGSVF
-27 SVLYF
+27 SVFYF
-32 NDSFSLQDRIKPF
+32 NNFFGFQTVMSPF
-45 FIGLALVI
+45 AVALASVVVLV
-53 VIVANCAF
+53 VNCLF
-61 VWIVILLLSRL
+61 VWIVILLLSSL
-72 RQKTDLKAAEV
+72 RQKTDLRAAEV

-104 ANTVLWTNDLFKA
+104 KNIVLWTNDLFKA

-127 IAWQPE
+127 ISWQPE
-133 LAVLRDVSSGEQNCK
+133 LSALRDVNNGDQPVK
-148 IVVNGRT
+148 IVVNSRT
-155 YAVKLLAEAGLWIF
+155 YSVKLLPEAGLWIF

-174 YEQIFNYSKEQAPV
+174 FEQIFNYSKEQAPV

-225 GILLRRIKDDSY
+225 AILLRRIKDDSY
-237 SMLCNFASFQRM
+237 SMLCNYASFSRM
-249 LNDRFSI
+249 LEDKFSI
-256 IDKVRGESVR
+256 IDKVRGESSR

-342 LINASDTVLIMGHAN
+342 LINASDRVLIMGHQM
-357 MDMDALGAC
+357 MDMDAFGAC
-366 LGIKAICNRL
+366 LGMKAVCNRL
-376 FNVEKKE
+376 KKT
-383 EKDKANSALENS
+383 A
-395 QQGVNAQEKKNEQSK
+395 
-410 VTKIKTSRIVV
+410 RIVA

-431 AALTSSFG
+431 AAMITSFG
-439 KDELDKLIIGSKDAE
+439 KDELEKLIISSKEAE
-454 DAIDGNTLLVVVD
+454 SMIGGNTLLVVVD
-467 VHTPGMVMAPKLI
+467 VHTPGMVMAPRLV
-480 DRAPK
+480 DLAAK

-499 ESPVFNHIDPAASST
+499 DSPVFNHIDPAASST
-514 CELISEFIRFASIN
+514 CELISEFIRFSSIN
-528 PKIELPSSYATI
+528 PKIELPSTYATI

-550 FFRSRS
+550 YFKSRS

-582 KDDYEEHKEVTEIT
+582 KDDFEEHKEVTEIT
-596 HNLETPF
+596 TNLETPF

-612 QDRLYDYA
+612 QDRLYDHA

-635 HAAFVVGKVSNREI
+635 HAAFVIGKISQREI
-649 RVSARSDGTVNV
+649 RVSARSDGTINV
-661 SLLSEKLGGGGH
+661 SLLAEKLGGGGH

-678 AMFTSTDLKSIKEKI
+678 ASFVGTDLKTIKEKI
-693 LVVLETSLAE
+693 VVVLETSLTE
-703 ATNTGLPKTS
+703 ATNTGLPKAS
-713 EEE
+713 EGEE

>member
-1 MGKTIK
+1 MVKTIRC
-7 FIKRSSFVFIALE
+7 IKTFSFVIILLEIAL
-20 VLFAVVF
+20 AAIF

-32 NDSFSLQDRIKPF
+32 NNLFDITSIILPIH
-45 FIGLALVI
+45 IALAMVI
-53 VIVANCAF
+53 VVAVDCIF
-61 VWIVILLLSRL
+61 VWTVILVLSSL

-98 LAITDD
+98 LAVTDD
-104 ANTVLWTNDLFKA
+104 KNIVLWTNDLFKS

-127 IAWQPE
+127 ISWQPE
-133 LAVLRDVSSGEQNCK
+133 LATLRDVNNGEQNCK
-148 IVVNGRT
+148 IVVNSRT
-155 YAVKLLAEAGLWIF
+155 YSVKLLPEAGLWIF

-213 VKNDIFSYAKEY
+213 VKNDIFGYAKDY

-237 SMLCNFASFQRM
+237 SMLCNYASFSRM
-249 LNDRFSI
+249 LDDKFSI
-256 IDKVRGESVR
+256 IDKVRGESIR

-342 LINASDTVLIMGHAN
+342 LINASDRVLIMGHAN
-357 MDMDALGAC
+357 MDMDAFGAC
-366 LGIKAICNRL
+366 LGMKAICNRL
-376 FNVEKKE
+376 KK
-383 EKDKANSALENS
+383 
-395 QQGVNAQEKKNEQSK
+395 QSR
-410 VTKIKTSRIVV
+410 VVV

-431 AALTSSFG
+431 AAMTSSFG
-439 KDELDKLIIGSKDAE
+439 KDELEKLIVSSKEAE
-454 DAIDGNTLLVVVD
+454 SLIVGNTLLVVVD
-467 VHTPGMVMAPKLI
+467 VHIPSMVMAPKLV
-480 DRAPK
+480 DLAAK

-499 ESPVFNHIDPAASST
+499 DSPVFNHIDPAASST
-514 CELISEFIRFASIN
+514 CELLSEFIRFSSIN
-528 PKIELPSSYATI
+528 PRIELPSTYATI
-540 MLSGIFLDSG
+540 MLSGIFLDSS

-596 HNLETPF
+596 TNLETPF

-612 QDRLYDYA
+612 QDRLYDHA
-620 TIAKAANTCLTFKGV
+620 TIAKAANLCLTYKGV
-635 HAAFVVGKVSNREI
+635 HAAFVIGKVSNREI
-649 RVSARSDGTVNV
+649 RVSARSDGTINV

-678 AMFTSTDLKSIKEKI
+678 ATFIGTDLKTIKEKI
-693 LVVLETSLAE
+693 LVVLETSLTE
-703 ATNTGLPKTS
+703 ATNTGLPKAS
-713 EEE
+713 EGED

>member
-1 MGKTIK
+1 MGKTIRTIK
-7 FIKRSSFVFIALE
+7 TISFIVIAIEIL
-20 VLFAVVF
+20 
-27 SVLYF
+27 
-32 NDSFSLQDRIKPF
+32 
-45 FIGLALVI
+45 GLALFSIFYFNNAFGMQTDVQPYVI
-53 VIVANCAF
+53 ILVAIIAVVLNSAF
-61 VWIVILLLSRL
+61 IWIVILLLSAL
-72 RQKTDLKAAEV
+72 RQKTDLRAAEV

-104 ANTVLWTNDLFKA
+104 KNLVLWTNDLFKS

-133 LAVLRDVSSGEQNCK
+133 LAALREANVGDQGVK
-148 IVVNGRT
+148 IVVNSRT
-155 YAVKLLAEAGLWIF
+155 YAVKLLPEAGLWIF

-213 VKNDIFSYAKEY
+213 VKNDIFSYAKDY

-237 SMLCNFASFQRM
+237 SMLCNYASFAKM
-249 LNDRFSI
+249 LEDKFSI
-256 IDKVRGESVR
+256 IDKVRSESSR

-278 HDFPDVNKLNDLA
+278 HDFPDVIKLNDLA

-342 LINASDTVLIMGHAN
+342 LINASERVLIMGHTM
-357 MDMDALGAC
+357 MDMDAFGAC
-366 LGIKAICNRL
+366 LGMRAICTRL
-376 FNVEKKE
+376 KK
-383 EKDKANSALENS
+383 D
-395 QQGVNAQEKKNEQSK
+395 
-410 VTKIKTSRIVV
+410 SRVVV
-421 DLKNTEAKTR
+421 DLKFTEAKTR
-431 AALTSSFG
+431 AALTSSFS
-439 KDELDKLIIGSKDAE
+439 KDELEKLIVSSKDAE
-454 DAIDGNTLLVVVD
+454 DMIDGNTLLVVVD
-467 VHTPGMVMAPKLI
+467 VHIPSMVMAPKLV
-480 DRAPK
+480 DKAAK

-499 ESPVFNHIDPAASST
+499 DSPVFNHIDPAASST
-514 CELISEFIRFASIN
+514 CELISEFIRFSSIN
-528 PKIELPSSYATI
+528 PRIELPSTYATI
-540 MLSGIFLDSG
+540 MLSGIFLDSSY
-550 FFRSRS
+550 FKSRN

-582 KDDYEEHKEVTEIT
+582 KDGYEEHQEVAEIT
-596 HNLETPF
+596 SNLETPY

-612 QDRLYDYA
+612 QDRLYDHA
-620 TIAKAANTCLTFKGV
+620 TIAKAANLCLTYKGV
-635 HAAFVVGKVSNREI
+635 HAAFVIGKISPREI
-649 RVSARSDGTVNV
+649 RCSARSDGTINV
-661 SLLSEKLGGGGH
+661 SLLCEKLGGGGH

-678 AMFTSTDLKSIKEKI
+678 TLFNGSDLKIAKQKI
-693 LVVLETSLAE
+693 LMVLESSLRE
-703 ATNTGLPKTS
+703 ATNAGVPKNN

>member
-1 MGKTIK
+1 MLFCIYYFIKIIYNNDTMGKTIK
-7 FIKRSSFVFIALE
+7 IIKTISFIIIALE
-20 VLFAVVF
+20 ILAGASFAA
-27 SVLYF
+27 LYF
-32 NDSFSLQDRIKPF
+32 NNLFDFQNIINPF
-45 FIGLALVI
+45 AIALAMVITVVVDCLFIWIIILVI
-53 VIVANCAF
+53 
-61 VWIVILLLSRL
+61 SSL
-72 RQKTDLKAAEV
+72 RQKTDLRAAEI

-104 ANTVLWTNDLFKA
+104 QNIVLWTNDLFKA
-117 RHIEIMDMDI
+117 RHLEIMDMDI

-133 LAVLRDVSSGEQNCK
+133 LATLRDVNNGEQAAK
-148 IVVNGRT
+148 IVINTRT
-155 YAVKLLAEAGLWIF
+155 YSVKLLPEAGLWIF

-188 VGILAIDNYD
+188 VGILTIDNYD

-213 VKNDIFSYAKEY
+213 VKNDIFNYAKDY

-237 SMLCNFASFQRM
+237 SMLCNYASFTRM
-249 LNDRFSI
+249 LEDKFSI
-256 IDKVRGESVR
+256 IDKVRGESTR
-266 GEIPLTLSIGIA
+266 GEMPLTLSVGIA
-278 HDFPDVNKLNDLA
+278 YDFPDVNKLNDLA

-305 VVVSA
+305 VVVSS

-342 LINASDTVLIMGHAN
+342 LINSSQKVLIMGHAN

-366 LGIKAICNRL
+366 LGMKAICTRL
-376 FNVEKKE
+376 
-383 EKDKANSALENS
+383 
-395 QQGVNAQEKKNEQSK
+395 KKN
-410 VTKIKTSRIVV
+410 SRIVV
-421 DLKNTEAKTR
+421 DLKNTEIKTR
-431 AALTSSFG
+431 AALQSSFG
-439 KDELDKLIIGSKDAE
+439 KDELDKLTINSREAE
-454 DAIDGNTLLVVVD
+454 DFMDGNTLLVVVD
-467 VHTPGMVMAPKLI
+467 VHIPSMVMAPKLV
-480 DRAPK
+480 DKAAK

-499 ESPVFNHIDPAASST
+499 DSPVFNHIDPAASST

-528 PKIELPSSYATI
+528 PRIELPSTYATI
-540 MLSGIFLDSG
+540 MLSGIFLDSSY
-550 FFRSRS
+550 FKSRN

-596 HNLETPF
+596 SNLETPF
-603 YGVVIATAN
+603 YGVVIATGN
-612 QDRLYDYA
+612 PDRLYDHA
-620 TIAKAANTCLTFKGV
+620 TIAKAANTCLSYKGV
-635 HAAFVVGKVSNREI
+635 HAAFVFGKISAREI
-649 RVSARSDGTVNV
+649 RLSARSDGTINV
-661 SLLSEKLGGGGH
+661 SLLAEKLGGGGH

-678 AMFTSTDLKSIKEKI
+678 ATFISNDLKTIKEKI
-693 LVVLETSLAE
+693 IITLESSLAE
-703 ATNTGLPKTS
+703 ATNTTQRIS
-713 EEE
+713 EEEQ

>member
-1 MGKTIK
+1 MGKTIRI
-7 FIKRSSFVFIALE
+7 IKLFSFVIILLQV
-20 VLFAVVF
+20 VLGVAF

-32 NDSFSLQDRIKPF
+32 NNLFGFANLVQPF
-45 FIGLALVI
+45 AIALAMVI
-53 VIVANCAF
+53 VVVVDCLFI
-61 VWIVILLLSRL
+61 WIVILILSSL
-72 RQKTDLKAAEV
+72 RQKTDLRAAEV

-104 ANTVLWTNDLFKA
+104 KNTVLWTNDLFKS

-127 IAWQPE
+127 ISWQPE
-133 LAVLRDVSSGEQNCK
+133 LATLRDVNNGDQPVK
-148 IVVNGRT
+148 IVVNSRT
-155 YAVKLLAEAGLWIF
+155 YSVKLLPEAGLWIF

-174 YEQIFNYSKEQAPV
+174 FEQIFNYSKEQAPV

-225 GILLRRIKDDSY
+225 AILLRRIKDDSY
-237 SMLCNFASFQRM
+237 SMLCNYASFSRM
-249 LNDRFSI
+249 LEDKFSI
-256 IDKVRGESVR
+256 IDKVRGESSR

-342 LINASDTVLIMGHAN
+342 LINASDRVLIMGHQM
-357 MDMDALGAC
+357 MDMDAFGAC
-366 LGIKAICNRL
+366 LGMKAICNRL
-376 FNVEKKE
+376 
-383 EKDKANSALENS
+383 
-395 QQGVNAQEKKNEQSK
+395 KKNA
-410 VTKIKTSRIVV
+410 RIVA

-431 AALTSSFG
+431 SAMITSFG
-439 KDELDKLIIGSKDAE
+439 KDELEKLVVNSKEAESMIG
-454 DAIDGNTLLVVVD
+454 GNTLLVVVD
-467 VHTPGMVMAPKLI
+467 VHIPSMVMAPKLV
-480 DRAPK
+480 DMAAK

-499 ESPVFNHIDPAASST
+499 DSPVFNHIDPAASST
-514 CELISEFIRFASIN
+514 CELISEFIRFSSIN
-528 PKIELPSSYATI
+528 PKIELPSTYATI

-550 FFRSRS
+550 YFKSRN

-582 KDDYEEHKEVTEIT
+582 KDDYEEHKEVTDIT
-596 HNLETPF
+596 TNLETPF

-612 QDRLYDYA
+612 QDRLYDHA
-620 TIAKAANTCLTFKGV
+620 TIAKAANTCLTYKGV
-635 HAAFVVGKVSNREI
+635 HAAFVIGKVSQREI
-649 RVSARSDGTVNV
+649 RVSARSDGTINV
-661 SLLSEKLGGGGH
+661 SLLTEKLGGGGH

-678 AMFTSTDLKSIKEKI
+678 ASFIGTDLKTIKEKI
-693 LVVLETSLAE
+693 IVVLETSLTE
-703 ATNTGLPKTS
+703 ATNTGLPKAS
-713 EEE
+713 EGED

>member
-1 MGKTIK
+1 MLFCIYYFVNIIYNNVTMGKTIK
-7 FIKRSSFVFIALE
+7 LIKTISFIIIALE
-20 VLFAVVF
+20 ILAGATFAVLF
-27 SVLYF
+27 F
-32 NDSFSLQDRIKPF
+32 NNFFNLQSLIKPTAIALAMVSTIVVDCL
-45 FIGLALVI
+45 FI
-53 VIVANCAF
+53 
-61 VWIVILLLSRL
+61 WIVILVISSL
-72 RQKTDLKAAEV
+72 RQKTDLRAAEI

-104 ANTVLWTNDLFKA
+104 QNIVLWTNDLFKT
-117 RHIEIMDMDI
+117 RHLEIMDMDI

-133 LAVLRDVSSGEQNCK
+133 LATLRDINNGEQTAK
-148 IVVNGRT
+148 IVINSRT
-155 YAVKLLAEAGLWIF
+155 YSVKLLSEAGLWIF

-213 VKNDIFSYAKEY
+213 VKNDIFGYAKDY
-225 GILLRRIKDDSY
+225 GILLRRLKDDSY
-237 SMLCNFASFQRM
+237 SMLCNYASFEKM
-249 LNDRFSI
+249 LEDKFSI
-256 IDKVRGESVR
+256 IDKVRGESMR

-342 LINASDTVLIMGHAN
+342 LINASDRVLIMGHAM
-357 MDMDALGAC
+357 MDMDAFGAC
-366 LGIKAICNRL
+366 LGMKAICNRL
-376 FNVEKKE
+376 
-383 EKDKANSALENS
+383 
-395 QQGVNAQEKKNEQSK
+395 KKN
-410 VTKIKTSRIVV
+410 SRIVV
-421 DLKNTEAKTR
+421 DLKNTEFKTR
-431 AALTSSFG
+431 AAMTSSFG
-439 KDELDKLIIGSKDAE
+439 KDELEKLIVNSKDAE
-454 DAIDGNTLLVVVD
+454 DMIAGNTLLIVVD
-467 VHTPGMVMAPKLI
+467 VHIPNMVMAPKLI
-480 DRAPK
+480 DKAAK

-499 ESPVFNHIDPAASST
+499 DSPVFNHIDPAASST
-514 CELISEFIRFASIN
+514 CELISEFIRFSSIN
-528 PKIELPSSYATI
+528 PKIELPSTYATI
-540 MLSGIFLDSG
+540 MLSGIFLDSSY
-550 FFRSRS
+550 FKSRN

-582 KDDYEEHKEVTEIT
+582 KDDYEEHKEVTDIVT
-596 HNLETPF
+596 NLETPY

-612 QDRLYDYA
+612 TDRLYDHA
-620 TIAKAANTCLTFKGV
+620 TIAKAANLCLSFKGV
-635 HAAFVVGKVSNREI
+635 HAAFVVGKVNNREI
-649 RVSARSDGTVNV
+649 RVSCRSDGTINV
-661 SLLSEKLGGGGH
+661 SLLAERMGGGGH
-673 FTSAA
+673 FTSSAVTFA
-678 AMFTSTDLKSIKEKI
+678 TSDVKEVKNAI
-693 LVVLETSLAE
+693 AGVLESSLTE
-703 ATNTGLPKTS
+703 ATNQGLPKNS
-713 EEE
+713 EED

>member
-1 MGKTIK
+1 MGKTIR
-7 FIKRSSFVFIALE
+7 FIKTASFILILLQI
-20 VLFAVVF
+20 LFAAVF
-27 SVLYF
+27 SIFYF
-32 NDSFSLQDRIKPF
+32 NNLFDMQNSIKPF
-45 FIGLALVI
+45 FIALGFVI
-53 VIVANCAF
+53 IAVLDSIF
-61 VWIVILLLSRL
+61 IWIVIGVLSSL
-72 RQKTDLKAAEV
+72 RQKTDLKAADV

-104 ANTVLWTNDLFKA
+104 NNTVLWTNDLFKA

-133 LAVLRDVSSGEQNCK
+133 LAVLRDVNSGEQNCK

-256 IDKVRGESVR
+256 IDKVRGESIR

-342 LINASDTVLIMGHAN
+342 LINASDKVLIMGHAN
-357 MDMDALGAC
+357 MDMDAFGAC
-366 LGIKAICNRL
+366 LGMKAICNRL
-376 FNVEKKE
+376 NKK
-383 EKDKANSALENS
+383 
-395 QQGVNAQEKKNEQSK
+395 
-410 VTKIKTSRIVV
+410 SRVVV

-439 KDELDKLIIGSKDAE
+439 KDELEKTIVNSKDAE
-454 DAIDGNTLLVVVD
+454 DWIGGNTLLVVVD
-467 VHTPGMVMAPKLI
+467 VHTPGMVMAPKLV
-480 DRAPK
+480 DKASK

-612 QDRLYDYA
+612 PDRLYDRSA
-620 TIAKAANTCLTFKGV
+620 IAKAANMCLTYKGV
-635 HAAFVVGKVSNREI
+635 HAAFVIGKVSNKEI
-649 RVSARSDGTVNV
+649 RLSARSDGTINV

-678 AMFTSTDLKSIKEKI
+678 ASFSTNDLKSVKEKI

>member
-7 FIKRSSFVFIALE
+7 IIKIISFIIITLE
-20 VLFAVVF
+20 VLAGGVF
-27 SVLYF
+27 SFIFF
-32 NDSFSLQDRIKPF
+32 NDFFSWKTNVQPEYIA
-45 FIGLALVI
+45 ITMII
-53 VIVANCAF
+53 VIVVNCLF
-61 VWIVILLLSRL
+61 VWIVILILSTL
-72 RQKTDLKAAEV
+72 RQKTDLRAAEV

-98 LAITDD
+98 LAVTDD
-104 ANTVLWTNDLFKA
+104 KNTVLWTNDLFKS

-133 LAVLRDVSSGEQNCK
+133 LATLRDIANGDQTAK
-148 IVVNGRT
+148 IVINSRT
-155 YAVKLLAEAGLWIF
+155 YSVKLLTDAGLWIF

-174 YEQIFNYSKEQAPV
+174 YESIYNYSKDQAPV

-213 VKNDIFSYAKEY
+213 VKNDIFGYAKDY

-237 SMLCNFASFQRM
+237 SMLCNYASFEKM
-249 LNDRFSI
+249 LEDKFSI
-256 IDKVRGESVR
+256 IDKVRGESIR
-266 GEIPLTLSIGIA
+266 GEIPLTLSMGIA
-278 HDFPDVNKLNDLA
+278 HDFPDVIKLNDLA

-342 LINASDTVLIMGHAN
+342 LINASDRVLIMGHAM
-357 MDMDALGAC
+357 MDMDAFGAC
-366 LGIKAICNRL
+366 LGMKAICNRL
-376 FNVEKKE
+376 
-383 EKDKANSALENS
+383 
-395 QQGVNAQEKKNEQSK
+395 KKNA
-410 VTKIKTSRIVV
+410 RIVV
-421 DLKNTEAKTR
+421 DLKNTEFKTR
-431 AALTSSFG
+431 AAMTSSFG
-439 KDELDKLIIGSKDAE
+439 KDELEKLIVNSKDAE
-454 DAIDGNTLLVVVD
+454 DVIAGNTLLIVVD
-467 VHTPGMVMAPKLI
+467 VHIPNMVMAPKLI
-480 DRAPK
+480 DKAAK
-485 IVVIDHHRR
+485 IVVVDHHRR

-499 ESPVFNHIDPAASST
+499 DSPVFNHIDPAASST
-514 CELISEFIRFASIN
+514 CELISEFIRFSSIN
-528 PKIELPSSYATI
+528 PKIELPSTYATI
-540 MLSGIFLDSG
+540 MLSGIFLDSSY
-550 FFRSRS
+550 FKSRN

-582 KDDYEEHKEVTEIT
+582 KDDYEEHKEVTDIVT
-596 HNLETPF
+596 NLETPY

-612 QDRLYDYA
+612 TDRLYDHA
-620 TIAKAANTCLTFKGV
+620 TIAKAANLCLSFKGV
-635 HAAFVVGKVSNREI
+635 HAAFVIGKVNNREI
-649 RVSARSDGTVNV
+649 RVSCRSDGTINV
-661 SLLSEKLGGGGH
+661 SLLAERLGGGGH

-678 AMFTSTDLKSIKEKI
+678 VTFATSDVREVKTAISS
-693 LVVLETSLAE
+693 VLESSLTE
-703 ATNTGLPKTS
+703 ATNKGLPKNS

>member
-1 MGKTIK
+1 
-7 FIKRSSFVFIALE
+7 
-20 VLFAVVF
+20 
-27 SVLYF
+27 
-32 NDSFSLQDRIKPF
+32 
-45 FIGLALVI
+45 
-53 VIVANCAF
+53 
-61 VWIVILLLSRL
+61 
-72 RQKTDLKAAEV
+72 
-83 IGSDVQEAY
+83 
-92 NFAMIG
+92 MIG

-104 ANTVLWTNDLFKA
+104 KNTVLWTNDLFKA

-127 IAWQPE
+127 ISWQPE
-133 LAVLRDVSSGEQNCK
+133 LATLRDVNNGDQPVK
-148 IVVNGRT
+148 IVVNSRT
-155 YAVKLLAEAGLWIF
+155 YSVKLLPEAGLWIF

-174 YEQIFNYSKEQAPV
+174 FEQIFNYSKEQAPV

-225 GILLRRIKDDSY
+225 AILLRRIKDDSY
-237 SMLCNFASFQRM
+237 SMLCNYASFSRM
-249 LNDRFSI
+249 LEDKFSI
-256 IDKVRGESVR
+256 IDKVRGESSR

-315 KFYGGKSEAQEKRN
+315 NLYGGKSEAQEKRN

-342 LINASDTVLIMGHAN
+342 LINASQKVLIMGHAN

-366 LGIKAICNRL
+366 LGMKAICNRL
-376 FNVEKKE
+376 
-383 EKDKANSALENS
+383 DKY
-395 QQGVNAQEKKNEQSK
+395 
-410 VTKIKTSRIVV
+410 SRVVV

-431 AALTSSFG
+431 AALTSTFG
-439 KDELDKLIIGSKDAE
+439 KDELDKLVVNSKDAE
-454 DAIDGNTLLVVVD
+454 DIIDGNTLLVVVD
-467 VHTPGMVMAPKLI
+467 VHTPGMVMAPKLV
-480 DRAPK
+480 DKASK

-596 HNLETPF
+596 TNLETPF

-612 QDRLYDYA
+612 PDRLYDRA
-620 TIAKAANTCLTFKGV
+620 AIAKAANMCLTYKGV
-635 HAAFVVGKVSNREI
+635 HAAFVIGKVSNKDVRL
-649 RVSARSDGTVNV
+649 SARSDGTVNV

-678 AMFTSTDLKSIKEKI
+678 AAFSTSDLKSVKEKI

-703 ATNTGLPKTS
+703 ATNTALPKATS
-713 EEE
+713 EEEE